1 MSESLTRPV
10 AEEPRT
16 TSGPDE
22 RLPFPMPRTCP
33 FAPPD
38 DYARLREQDP
48 APHVEIPGGRPARL
62 LTRYDDVR
70 RFLAD
75 RTTSADARDEALPA
89 LGVGERE
96 AAAKSR
102 PFIRTDPPDHTR
114 QRRILQAQFTVRR
127 VARMADGIRGR
138 ADRLVAE
145 MRPRGR
151 ADVVTDYA
159 NIVSTSTVLG
169 LMGLPDDDPDFFREI
184 TRISGGRHSTEA
196 EVTAA
201 LGTLFATLDEHITLR
216 SQEPGDDLLSA
227 LVQNHLLTGE
237 VTRHELLSTLGI
249 TIIAGRETTTSM
261 IALSTWKLLQD
272 PAARAVAE
280 AGDDRMKGLVE
291 ELLRLLSVAD
301 SIPIRVAG
309 ADHDVDGATAPI
321 REGDGV
327 IALLAAANHDPATF
341 SDPDRLI
348 PDRTPN
354 HHLAFGFG
362 IHQCIGQHL
371 ARLELQIALHSL
383 FSGLPG
389 LTLASDDVAL
399 NNDAATFGI
408 EELPVRW

>member
-1 MSESLTRPV
+1 MSESLTRPD
-10 AEEPRT
+10 APTRGNR
-16 TSGPDE
+16 SGPQD
-22 RLPFPMPRTCP
+22 RLAFPVPRSCP
-33 FAPPD
+33 FSPPE
-38 DYARLREQDP
+38 DYARLREHDP
-48 APHVEIPGGRPARL
+48 APHVEISGGRPARL
-62 LTRYDDVR
+62 LTRYEDVR

-89 LGVGERE
+89 LGLGERE

-102 PFIRTDPPDHTR
+102 PFLRTDPPDHTR

-127 VARMADGIRGR
+127 VARMADGIRER
-138 ADRLVAE
+138 ADHLVEAL
-145 MRPRGR
+145 RPRGR
-151 ADVVTDYA
+151 ADVVSDYA
-159 NIVSTSTVLG
+159 NVVSTSTVLG

-184 TRISGGRHSTEA
+184 TRISGGRQSTEA

-201 LGTLFATLDEHITLR
+201 LGTLFGTLDEHISLR
-216 SQEPGDDLLSA
+216 SQEPGEDLLSA

-237 VTRHELLSTLGI
+237 VTRHELLSTVGI

-280 AGDDRMKGLVE
+280 AGGEAMKPLVE

-309 ADHDVDGATAPI
+309 TDHEIAGSADPVRQG
-321 REGDGV
+321 EGV
-327 IALLAAANHDPATF
+327 ISLLAAANHDPAAF
-341 SDPDRLI
+341 PDPDRLF

-371 ARLELQIALHSL
+371 ARLELQVALHSL
-383 FSGLPG
+383 FAGLPG
-389 LTLASDDVAL
+389 LELAGDDVAL